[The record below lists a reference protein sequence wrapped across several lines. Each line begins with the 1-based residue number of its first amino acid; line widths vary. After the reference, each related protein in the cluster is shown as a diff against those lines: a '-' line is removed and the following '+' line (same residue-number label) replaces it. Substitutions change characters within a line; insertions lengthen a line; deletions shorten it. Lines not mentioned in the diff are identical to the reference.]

1 MIDFPIIRLP
11 YNVNYYSLW
20 YQTTLKNYGRRHFK
34 IFTNCHVSWD
44 TLYYHK
50 KCQKKVLKE
59 KFNVVRGRGVGR
71 ENVIWQL
78 FQSMINEYT
87 NGNLLVM
94 SNNFKNWKV
103 LFSVNNTLILAPFL
117 IVINIM
123 YKYVYNLAI

>member
-1 MIDFPIIRLP
+1 
-11 YNVNYYSLW
+11 
-20 YQTTLKNYGRRHFK
+20 
-34 IFTNCHVSWD
+34 
-44 TLYYHK
+44 
-50 KCQKKVLKE
+50 
-59 KFNVVRGRGVGR
+59 
-71 ENVIWQL
+71 
-78 FQSMINEYT
+78 MINEYT